1 MPIAFCSI
9 YAWSRQ
15 KKNDIVM
22 ALAKSLLWF
31 ELFVVLFANVC
42 SIGHSLNRWSALL
55 CWMFVIILFTLLGGK
70 LFPDGV
76 RGYWKQ
82 LGRDLKVEI
91 TTGLEALGRGNDAT
105 KLRQFIAD
113 LAATNNPQVLGYLNL
128 PDFIKRIGAARG
140 IDMNGLVKTAE
151 EVAQEQQEARNQ
163 QMMQQ
168 VVGSAS
174 GVLPDLIKGAVG
186 QTGESQQ

>member
-1 MPIAFCSI
+1 MIIVMPIAFCSI

-82 LGRDLKVEI
+82 LGRDLKASFREGI
-91 TTGLEALGRGNDAT
+91 NKNTAQ
-105 KLRQFIAD
+105 KD
-113 LAATNNPQVLGYLNL
+113 L
-128 PDFIKRIGAARG
+128 
-140 IDMNGLVKTAE
+140 
-151 EVAQEQQEARNQ
+151 
-163 QMMQQ
+163 
-168 VVGSAS
+168 
-174 GVLPDLIKGAVG
+174 
-186 QTGESQQ
+186 